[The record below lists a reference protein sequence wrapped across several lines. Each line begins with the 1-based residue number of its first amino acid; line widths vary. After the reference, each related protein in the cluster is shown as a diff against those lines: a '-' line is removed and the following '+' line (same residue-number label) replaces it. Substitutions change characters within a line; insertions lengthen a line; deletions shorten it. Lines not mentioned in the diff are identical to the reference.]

1 MCGIFDQCA
10 RLCILIQN
18 PRPMGIKTKERHQI
32 GVRAQDMEEAD
43 LEETMVQ
50 RRDEVFRLNEELEQ
64 RQKAKREDCA

>member
-1 MCGIFDQCA
+1 
-10 RLCILIQN
+10 
-18 PRPMGIKTKERHQI
+18 MGIKTKERHQI

-64 RQKAKREDCA
+64 RQKARREDCA

>member
-1 MCGIFDQCA
+1 
-10 RLCILIQN
+10 
-18 PRPMGIKTKERHQI
+18 MGIKTKERHQI
-32 GVRAQDMEEAD
+32 GVRVQDMEEAD

>member
-1 MCGIFDQCA
+1 
-10 RLCILIQN
+10 
-18 PRPMGIKTKERHQI
+18 MGIKTKERHQI

-64 RQKAKREDCA
+64 RQKAKREDCARALKISG